1 LDKFNRR
8 HKTFSTKVLDWIMER
23 KGLVAS
29 DPLEI
34 LIAQE
39 EEEQLNQTLEIKQQ
53 LYQERIMALKRYIN
67 KLPKDDRF
75 IMQSYFFKGKTLA
88 EIADELGYKTP
99 SAVWKRKK
107 KILARMK
114 QEIL

>member
-1 LDKFNRR
+1 MKDNFYRR
-8 HKTFSTKVLDWIMER
+8 HKTFSPQVLDWIMER
-23 KGLVAS
+23 KGLTAS

-39 EEEQLNQTLEIKQQ
+39 EEEQTTQALEIKQQ
-53 LYQERIMALKRYIN
+53 LYQDRIMALKRLIN

-114 QEIL
+114 KEI